1 MLRTTLYLLFAVYF
15 AAIGVLATVWPG
27 KLRAFFIRQYMS
39 VLGGLKD
46 LVGPDTLEKLFPRA
60 SLFRLFGI
68 TSLLA
73 SALVVYLW
81 LR

>member
-1 MLRTTLYLLFAVYF
+1 VLRTVLYLSFAAYF
-15 AAIGVLATVWPG
+15 AAVGVIATVWPAQV
-27 KLRAFFIRQYMS
+27 RAFFIRQYMS

-46 LVGPDTLEKLFPRA
+46 VLGPALEKHFPRA
-60 SLFRLFGI
+60 SLFRLFGV

-73 SALVVYLW
+73 CAVVVYLW

>member
-1 MLRTTLYLLFAVYF
+1 VLRSVLYLLFAAYF
-15 AAIGVLATVWPG
+15 VAIGILATVWPE
-27 KLRAFFIRQYMS
+27 KVRAFFIRQYMS
-39 VLGGLKD
+39 VLGGLKE
-46 LVGPDTLEKLFPRA
+46 LIGPDTLEKLFPRVF
-60 SLFRLFGI
+60 LFRLFGI

>member
-1 MLRTTLYLLFAVYF
+1 MLFAAYF

-27 KLRAFFIRQYMS
+27 KVRAFFIRQYMS
-39 VLGGLKD
+39 VLGGLKE
-46 LVGPDTLEKLFPRA
+46 LVGPDTLEKLFPRVF
-60 SLFRLFGI
+60 LFRLFGI